1 MPTVSQLPA
10 QLDAECVAGDPFTIS
25 VTSSGATITSPTLTI
40 RDGLGAVVAVSPT
53 VSQAGAVTTV
63 AFSAANTTALKS
75 SGQTKAEYLF
85 SLSALVDGQG
95 PFQLIARSLTVWPVG
110 TAGVATS
117 SAASLAVTVGGA
129 AVSLSVA
136 LGIGAGALIAA
147 NNLSDLTNAATA
159 RTNLGLGTAATT
171 AASAYAPV
179 MHIGTPI
186 WRTGG
191 YASFPLFAASTTG
204 ASAANGNLHFVP
216 AMFDRDTT
224 VDRIAC
230 EVAGTPGST
239 GSLHRLGI
247 WTDSNGAPGTLLL
260 DAGTVATD
268 STGFKEITISQALS
282 GRTVYW
288 LGAVQQGAP
297 ATRASLRGT
306 FWRAPIMPTSLSFAV
321 TTSWLTSG
329 VTGALSSSPTVVSD
343 ANSVAPAIAL
353 RVS

>member
-95 PFQLIARSLTVWPVG
+95 PFQLIARRLTVWPVG
-110 TAGVATS
+110 TAGVSSSS
-117 SAASLAVTVGGA
+117 SATLAVTVGGA

-136 LGIGAGALIAA
+136 LGGSGLQAA
-147 NNLSDLTNAATA
+147 NNLSDLANVATA

-171 AASAYAPV
+171 AASAYAPA
-179 MHIGTPI
+179 MNICTPI

-191 YASFPLFAASTTG
+191 YASFPIFPNSSAG
-204 ASAANGNLHFVP
+204 ASLANGNLHFVP

-230 EVAGTPGST
+230 EVSGTAGST

-247 WTDSNGAPGTLLL
+247 WSDSDGAPGTLVL

-306 FWRAPIMPTSLSFAV
+306 FWRAPIMPTSLSFNV
-321 TTSWLTSG
+321 FHSWLATG
-329 VTGALSSSPTVVSD
+329 VTGALSSSPSVVSD
-343 ANSVAPAIAL
+343 ANVVAPAIAL